1 MALDAVEH
9 HILLKKLDYYGFK
22 NQFVSL
28 NGYNSNLANG
38 KCGVPQNS
46 IMPPTLLLTYI
57 NDLHVHR
64 LH

>member
-28 NGYNSNLANG
+28 NGYNSDLVDVR
-38 KCGVPQNS
+38 CEVLPFS
-46 IMPPTLLLTYI
+46 IL
-57 NDLHVHR
+57 
-64 LH
+64 